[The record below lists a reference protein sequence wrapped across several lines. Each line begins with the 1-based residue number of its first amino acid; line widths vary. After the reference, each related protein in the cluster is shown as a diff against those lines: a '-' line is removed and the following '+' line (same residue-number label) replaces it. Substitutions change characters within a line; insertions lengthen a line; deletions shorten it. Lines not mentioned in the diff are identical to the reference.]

1 MNVLELFQG
10 VYTLFQVEPVIAITR
25 IILILAGA
33 AFIYLAYKGIFEPLV
48 MIPMGLAMIGV
59 NAGTMYM
66 DASTIGNLYLDP
78 LISDNNTLMT
88 VMQIKFLQPI
98 YNLTFSNGLIPCMIF
113 MGIGALTEIN
123 FMMAKPLPSMLLAV
137 CAEFGTVFT
146 FPLAMA
152 WGMSPGDAAAIS
164 VVGGADGPM
173 VLFTSLILSPKL
185 LVPIAVIA
193 YMYLALVYI
202 AYPYIV
208 KFLIPKKIQ
217 GTPMDL
223 STIPNISRTEKIAF
237 VIVATSVLCLLF
249 PVASPLFASF
259 FVGVLIKEADVKGH
273 LEFLSGALLYGA
285 TFFLGF
291 VLGALLTA
299 DTILSGEVWKLLVL
313 GCVSL
318 LLSGLGGLAGGMIAY
333 KLSKGKFNPLVGMA
347 GVSCVPS
354 TAKVMQKVAYKANKK
369 AMILPFAMGT
379 NVAGVI
385 TTAIV
390 TGLFISAITQYPAVI
405 TWLTG
410 G

>member
-1 MNVLELFQG
+1 MNILELFQG
-10 VYTLFQVEPVIAITR
+10 IYTLFQVEPVIAITR
-25 IILILAGA
+25 ILLILAGA
-33 AFIYLAYKGIFEPLV
+33 AFVYLGYKGIFEALV
-48 MIPMGLAMIGV
+48 MIPMGIAMIGV

-66 DASTIGNLYLDP
+66 DATTIGNLYVDP
-78 LISDNNTLMT
+78 LISDNNTLMNIL
-88 VMQIKFLQPI
+88 QIKFLQPI
-98 YNLTFSNGLIPCMIF
+98 YNFTFSNGLIPCMIF
-113 MGIGALTEIN
+113 MGIGAITEIN
-123 FMMAKPLPSMLLAV
+123 FMMAKPSLSLILAV

-152 WGMSPGDAAAIS
+152 WGLSPGDAAAIS

-173 VLFTSLILSPKL
+173 VLFTSLVLAPKL

-208 KFLIPKKIQ
+208 KWLIPKKIQ

-223 STIPNISRTEKIAF
+223 STIPNISRTEKILF
-237 VIVATSVLCLLF
+237 VIVATAVLCLLF

-259 FVGVLIKEADVKGH
+259 FVGVVIKEADVKGH

-299 DTILSGEVWKLLVL
+299 ETILSGEVWKLLVL
-313 GCVSL
+313 GCISL
-318 LLSGLGGLAGGMIAY
+318 LLSGLGGLGGGMIAY
-333 KLSKGKFNPLVGMA
+333 KLSKGKINPLIGLA

-354 TAKVMQKVAYKANKK
+354 TAKVAQKLAFKANKK

-390 TGLFISAITQYPAVI
+390 AGLFISAITKYPAVI
-405 TWLTG
+405 NWITG